1 MNDLFLKIIKGEIP
15 SEKIYEDDKTYA
27 FLDINPNNIGHTL
40 VIPKVHSRNILD
52 IKEEDFKALMK
63 TVRKLTPIIREAVNA
78 TGINVYM
85 NNEASAF
92 QEVFHTH
99 VHIIPRYDEDGYRP
113 WKGTPYK
120 DNEIEKIGY
129 SIRKLI

>member
-1 MNDLFLKIIKGEIP
+1 MNDLFLKIIKGDIP

-27 FLDINPNNIGHTL
+27 FLEINPNNPGHTL

-52 IKEEDFKALMK
+52 IKEEDWVALMD
-63 TVRKLTPIIREAVNA
+63 TVRKLAPVIKESMGA
-78 TGINVYM
+78 TGVNVYM

-99 VHIIPRYDEDGYRP
+99 VHIIPRHDEDGFLP
-113 WKGTPYK
+113 WKGAPYK
-120 DNEIEKIGY
+120 DGEMKKIGDK
-129 SIRKLI
+129 IRDYT